1 MRVCVQSLH
10 REKQCLLSSALC
22 DLQNCDE
29 ELPEESRKIST
40 VHLWLMCVHIVYMTI
55 LSSAI
60 CRAFVKESLKA
71 RGLRKI
77 NPLNEK
83 LQYLL
88 LIICMEILAGCHFVM
103 RTTRRGCS
111 SRLTTDSPDF
121 ELSAFHHTTLDK
133 RTYIRLCFGFQ
144 NYSSR
149 LNFFT
154 LLFFAFLVLETQP
167 ISTFLRP
174 RDRVRLGWWPFFL
187 SLNYPFSVPC

>member
-1 MRVCVQSLH
+1 MTSITEFKSLLRVSSCKLRSSREISSKAYRKKWVCVQSLH

-29 ELPEESRKIST
+29 ELPEESRKISA
-40 VHLWLMCVHIVYMTI
+40 VHLWLMCVHIVYMTV

-60 CRAFVKESLKA
+60 CRAFLKESLKA
-71 RGLRKI
+71 RGLRQI

-88 LIICMEILAGCHFVM
+88 LIICMEILAGCHFVI

-111 SRLTTDSPDF
+111 SPLTTDSPDF
-121 ELSAFHHTTLDK
+121 ELSPFHHTTEDE

-144 NYSSR
+144 NYSSS
-149 LNFFT
+149 LKC
-154 LLFFAFLVLETQP
+154 LFV
-167 ISTFLRP
+167 
-174 RDRVRLGWWPFFL
+174 
-187 SLNYPFSVPC
+187 